1 MNGPPAPPVTFALA
15 FHTWADAAARDF
27 SWSADQMAHQLV
39 HDSTVPSVV
48 VSDPLRNHLGRVK
61 RRALPPNRGFPA
73 MARRSL
79 VHPRRWARGDGVDLG
94 AAQAYRHLDD
104 WLVRRGGGGPRS
116 VLVTCHPVHAAVAD
130 RRNWRDVVYFA
141 WDDWLEYP
149 PLAPSRDLYAWSYRE
164 MAERDVKVIGVS
176 RAVVE
181 HIGAPRS
188 WVVPNGVA
196 PESFHALP
204 PLPQWIG
211 EIRGPIAFYAGALE
225 ERVDVAS
232 LARTA
237 AEMRDWSFLL
247 VGPMTDP
254 ARFADLAAAPNVHIR
269 PAVPRPQVLAIAAV
283 ADVCLIPHRET
294 PMSRAMSPLKL
305 YEYLASGRPVV
316 ASDLEPM
323 RGVSERC
330 LLVPCGAS
338 MTDRIRRAAQLP
350 PQPEADRQAFLEA
363 HSWSSRY
370 QVWRTAALDEEAD
383 RNEVLS

>member
-1 MNGPPAPPVTFALA
+1 MSGPPAPPVTFALA

-27 SWSADQMAHQLV
+27 SWSADQMAYQLV
-39 HDSTVPSVV
+39 HDSTIPSVV
-48 VSDPLRNHLGRVK
+48 VSDPLRSHLGRVK
-61 RRALPPNRGFPA
+61 RRAVPPNRGFPTVA
-73 MARRSL
+73 TRSL
-79 VHPRRWARGDGVDLG
+79 VHPRRWARGDGADLG

-104 WLVRRGGGGPRS
+104 WLRRSGGGPQS

-130 RRNWRDVVYFA
+130 RSNWRDVVYFA

-149 PLAPSRDLYAWSYRE
+149 PLADSRDLYAWSYRE

-181 HIGAPRS
+181 HVGARRS

-196 PESFHALP
+196 PESFQALP
-204 PLPQWIG
+204 PLPQWLG
-211 EIRGPIAFYAGALE
+211 EIRRPIAFYAGALE
-225 ERVDVAS
+225 QRVDVAS

-254 ARFADLAAAPNVHIR
+254 ARFADLASAPNVHIR

-330 LLVPCGAS
+330 LLVPCGES
-338 MTDRIRRAAQLP
+338 MTESIRRAAHLP
-350 PQPEADRQAFLEA
+350 AQPEADRHAFMEA